1 MQSLL
6 DLFLSLLG
14 GDEELMKAYQADP
27 QGFAAQHFGDLCDA
41 DWRDLN
47 HALGHSGAVERAPEA
62 GAGGADGPAP
72 DGPAPESS
80 HGSSDSPTAG
90 AGGSDE
96 AGSGSGSSGHHWEDS
111 EHAIAQLH
119 NIVNNFTQVEDH
131 HVENDMSTIQKI
143 NTGGGDFWQ
152 RIDNDANIVSG
163 NGAVG
168 AGHDIESPVNTGELD
183 KSDHSSDVYVIGDGN
198 LVGDHNKGNIV
209 GDENEVGN
217 DESSHTVAVGGDLA
231 GGDID
236 KSTENQ
242 ADGSFNG
249 WFNGNEDSFNDHSI
263 SHSFNDNFSDN
274 FSHNFSHNTEPVDN
288 NTVVVPGAPTAPA
301 LSEPSFAS
309 TTPDLSLPS
318 FGALSPAPSFGALSP
333 APSFGAL
340 SPALSAPTTDATAPG
355 SFNDNTVTD
364 SFNNNNVTDSFNGH
378 DLSGSFNGNDVSNSF
393 NNNDVTGSFN
403 HSATD
408 ATASDTAAD
417 SSLHDSTSDNSFND
431 NTVTDSF
438 NHQSLTDASTT
449 SNSPLDEML
458 SHNNV
463 PVDVTLPAGF

>member
-72 DGPAPESS
+72 ESS
-80 HGSSDSPTAG
+80 HSSGDSPTAG
-90 AGGSDE
+90 AGGSDQG
-96 AGSGSGSSGHHWEDS
+96 GSGSGSSGHPWEDS

-183 KSDHSSDVYVIGDGN
+183 KSDHSSATAVSGDGN
-198 LVGDHNKGNIV
+198 LVGDHNEGNIV

-236 KSTENQ
+236 RSTENA

-249 WFNGNEDSFNDHSI
+249 WFNGNQDSFNDHSI

-274 FSHNFSHNTEPVDN
+274 FSHDAGYNAEPVDN

-318 FGALSPAPSFGALSP
+318 FGALAPAPDFGALAPAPDFGAFAPAPDFGALAPAPSFGALSP
-333 APSFGAL
+333 G
-340 SPALSAPTTDATAPG
+340 LSAPTTDATAPG

-364 SFNNNNVTDSFNGH
+364 SFNNNN
-378 DLSGSFNGNDVSNSF
+378 VSNSF

-417 SSLHDSTSDNSFND
+417 SSLHSENSFND

-438 NHQSLTDASTT
+438 NHQSLTDASTAG
-449 SNSPLDEML
+449 SSPLDEMV